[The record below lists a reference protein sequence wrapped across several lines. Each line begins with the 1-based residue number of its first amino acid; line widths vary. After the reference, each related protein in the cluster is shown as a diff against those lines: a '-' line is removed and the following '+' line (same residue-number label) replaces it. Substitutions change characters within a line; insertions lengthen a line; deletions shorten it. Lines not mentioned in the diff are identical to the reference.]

1 MPAVADVTIEDP
13 PIEDILRRSF
23 ARTRPPPV
31 RRLLRAYGALLRASW
46 AKALEYRAQVVLW
59 VISGI
64 FPLVMMAVWLA
75 VVDEAGPVSGWGR
88 VDFISYYVG
97 AAVVLQFTGSWVLW
111 DWDDDIRLGSL
122 SLKLV
127 KPLDPVHHFLTDM
140 LGFKLFVLAVLVPV
154 VSLIA
159 WLSPDISYALTPARA
174 ALFALACLA
183 GLAVSTLMA
192 TAFAM
197 ISFWSTQSSNVF
209 SLVFGVGQFLSGWMS
224 RSPSSN
230 PASAR
235 SPTGSPTAAP
245 KLPPRNPPRPR
256 HRRRDSLRLRHHR
269 PLDRSIPDH
278 LPPPLAPRPPPLR
291 SRRRLTAPMEHVILH
306 PLHKGHPLPEG

>member
-1 MPAVADVTIEDP
+1 M
-13 PIEDILRRSF
+13 
-23 ARTRPPPV
+23 
-31 RRLLRAYGALLRASW
+31 RASW

-59 VISGI
+59 VISGV

-127 KPLDPVHHFLTDM
+127 KPLDPVHHFLSDM

-154 VSLIA
+154 VGLIA
-159 WLSPDISYALTPARA
+159 WLSRDITFALTPARA
-174 ALFALACLA
+174 ALFALACLG
-183 GLAVSTLMA
+183 GLAVSTMMA

-197 ISFWSTQSSNVF
+197 ISFWSTQSSNLF
-209 SLVFGVGQFLSGWMS
+209 SLVYGVGQFLSGWI
-224 RSPSSN
+224 
-230 PASAR
+230 A
-235 SPTGSPTAAP
+235 
-245 KLPPRNPPRPR
+245 
-256 HRRRDSLRLRHHR
+256 
-269 PLDRSIPDH
+269 
-278 LPPPLAPRPPPLR
+278 PLALFPAGLRQIAYWLPYRSTLSFPLEILLGR
-291 SRRRLTAPMEHVILH
+291 ATPAETTFGFAITALWIVVFLVIYRVLWRLGLRRYEAV
-306 PLHKGHPLPEG
+306 GA